1 MVRVAMKKKSISLF
15 VGGAVLIM
23 VAMIVV
29 FVVLNNPP
37 ATHPSSDKLRIAA
50 TIHPLADIIS
60 QVGGSYVD
68 VQTILP
74 PGASPHTFEPTPEQI
89 RNLQGTKLIFAI
101 GHGLDSWVKPLAD
114 NVPNAISI
122 ITDRGIKLRD
132 LPADQIDLDA
142 PDENVDP
149 HYWLDVSNAKIMSQD
164 IADALIQTDPTHK
177 DAYVANLSSYL
188 AKLDQLDKD
197 IKDRLSDL
205 SKHELITHHN
215 AWGYFADT
223 YGLKIVGTFEI
234 SPGKE
239 PTPRQIAD
247 LQSKV
252 RQYDIMTIF
261 SEPQLSE
268 QSLVPFV
275 QDLKLKIAV
284 LDPEGGL
291 NNMGYF
297 DLMRY
302 NATTIANALK

>member
-1 MVRVAMKKKSISLF
+1 MKKSSISLF
-15 VGGAVLIM
+15 VGGAVLI
-23 VAMIVV
+23 VAAMIVV

-37 ATHPSSDKLRIAA
+37 AAHPSSDKLRIAA
-50 TIHPLADIIS
+50 TIHPLANIIS

-89 RNLQGTKLIFAI
+89 RNLQGTKLIFSI
-101 GHGLDSWVKPLAD
+101 GHGLDNWVKLLAD
-114 NVPNAISI
+114 NVPNATSVVM
-122 ITDRGIKLRD
+122 DQGIKLRD
-132 LPADQIDLDA
+132 LPADQID
-142 PDENVDP
+142 PDIPNENVDP

-164 IADALIQTDPTHK
+164 IASYLAQKDPTHQTEY
-177 DAYVANLSSYL
+177 ANNLSAYL
-188 AKLDQLDKD
+188 GQLDKLNAE
-197 IKDRLSDL
+197 IKNQLRDL
-205 SKHELITHHN
+205 SHKELITHHN
-215 AWGYFADT
+215 AWGYFADA

-239 PTPRQIAD
+239 PTPQQIAD
-247 LQSKV
+247 LQTKV
-252 RQYDIMTIF
+252 KTYNVQMIF

-268 QSLVPFV
+268 QSLIPFV

-291 NNMGYF
+291 KNMGYI

-302 NATTIANALK
+302 NTGVIADALK